1 MIEQLDRKNAV
12 ALYEV
17 VFDDREAAKPGIC
30 LSPGMGGLNL
40 STACSHSEGVSVDPG
55 HSVGAVSCG
64 EVAGYFERLQVQDCD
79 LIFSGDSD
87 VGSGSVWDD

>member
-40 STACSHSEGVSVDPG
+40 STACSH
-55 HSVGAVSCG
+55 
-64 EVAGYFERLQVQDCD
+64 
-79 LIFSGDSD
+79 
-87 VGSGSVWDD
+87 